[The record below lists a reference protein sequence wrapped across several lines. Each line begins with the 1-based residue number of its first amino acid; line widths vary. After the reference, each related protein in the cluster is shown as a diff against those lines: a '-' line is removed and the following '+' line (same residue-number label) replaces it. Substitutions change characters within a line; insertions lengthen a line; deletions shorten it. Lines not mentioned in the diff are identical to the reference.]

1 MKQAMIF
8 LIMMGLV
15 TLNACSSNETT
26 VKADE
31 ATSEV
36 TSETNN
42 VQSSE
47 MVKEEMKMEEKEA
60 VVTEMKSM
68 PAESDSTAATESTSS
83 GINNKISVCK
93 HGDQVRIVSVV
104 YKQGET
110 STSCEV
116 TYEKDTGVK
125 TLWSARFDTSYCET
139 KAKEFVAK
147 QEGWGWVCSSLE

>member
-1 MKQAMIF
+1 MIF

-31 ATSEV
+31 AISEA
-36 TSETNN
+36 TSETSNIE
-42 VQSSE
+42 SSE

-60 VVTEMKSM
+60 VVTETKAM
-68 PAESDSTAATESTSS
+68 PAESSSESATESTSADFR
-83 GINNKISVCK
+83 NKISMCK
-93 HGDQVRIVSVV
+93 HGNQIRIISVV

-125 TLWSARFDTSYCET
+125 TLWNARSDLSYCVN

-147 QEGWGWVCSSLE
+147 QEGWGWVCNNLE

>member
-31 ATSEV
+31 ATSEA
-36 TSETNN
+36 TSKASN

-47 MVKEEMKMEEKEA
+47 MVKEEMKMDEKE
-60 VVTEMKSM
+60 VVETRVM
-68 PAESDSTAATESTSS
+68 PVESGSGAATETTSS
-83 GINNKISVCK
+83 GTKNKISMCK
-93 HGDQVRIVSVV
+93 NGNQVRIISVV
-104 YKQGET
+104 YKQGDA

-125 TLWSARFDTSYCET
+125 SLWNARTDTSYCET

-147 QEGWGWVCSSLE
+147 QEGWGWVCSNLE